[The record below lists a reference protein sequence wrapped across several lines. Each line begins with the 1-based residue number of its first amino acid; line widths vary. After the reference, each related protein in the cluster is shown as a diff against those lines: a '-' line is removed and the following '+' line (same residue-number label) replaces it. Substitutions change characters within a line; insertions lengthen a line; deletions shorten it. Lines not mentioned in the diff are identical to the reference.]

1 MANVDPSRFEALL
14 FGISANKAEG
24 LDVSDFFLNLAER
37 YVRGEI
43 DLVDFHDLLDAHYYG
58 RPGVSNEL
66 SSCAYSF

>member
-1 MANVDPSRFEALL
+1 MANLVQSRLEAIS
-14 FGISANKAEG
+14 FGVSANKAEG
-24 LDVSDFFLNLAER
+24 LEVSDFFLGLAER